1 MMKEKMKKICSLLVS
16 LIALV
21 LYPCFFLYFHNMS
34 EGKFGELYEAIGK
47 FLLLAFLCVTV
58 TLIIVKELEKA
69 VLISEVAMLFFL
81 NFNTIYTFLKKN
93 IEGLRR
99 PVLLVFILILLLL
112 VTILI
117 KRRFKYSG
125 QVCSFV
131 GIMFGALILL
141 NAVMAMPDIIKR
153 ITSPSVES
161 AALVDEISNQEFSTG
176 TKPNVYYFIFD
187 EYAGFENLKYY
198 FDFDNKDFESYLLDK
213 GFNISYSSRNKE
225 SILSATII
233 PNVLNLSYVVDD
245 DVYSYDRWAMTEN
258 PKLYQ
263 LFENNGYTI
272 NMINHLGQLGDEN
285 CNVLNYIPKE
295 TTLSTTLLNNSIW
308 EEVDEVITAVK
319 IRFKIQPT
327 QYKYILRDTLNL
339 MTECNTYV
347 ESGQPTLTVSYV
359 VCPHDYFVFDA
370 EGNFIADDYSVEW
383 HDPHFYIDQLTYLNT
398 RIEETV
404 DNILSSDP
412 NALIIIQ
419 ADHGA
424 RYPYMI
430 QYHFGEPDY
439 DRAVNNPYMQNI
451 INLVYYQGN
460 ELDIEG
466 LSGINTW
473 RYVLNE
479 VFGTNYEMLE
489 EPEGYMGPY

>member
-1 MMKEKMKKICSLLVS
+1 MREKIKNACGLFGSLL
-16 LIALV
+16 ALV
-21 LYPCFFLYFHNMS
+21 LYPCLFLYFHNMS
-34 EGKFGELYEAIGK
+34 EGRFGELYEAIGK
-47 FLLLAFLCVTV
+47 FLLLACLCVII
-58 TLIIVKELEKA
+58 TLLFVKKLEKA

-81 NFNTIYTFLKKN
+81 NFNTIYAFLKKHT
-93 IEGLRR
+93 EGLRR
-99 PVLLVFILILLLL
+99 PVLLAIVLLILLLI
-112 VTILI
+112 TILV
-117 KRRFKYSG
+117 KKKFKYSK
-125 QVCSFV
+125 QVCIFV

-141 NAVMAMPDIIKR
+141 NAVMAMPDIIKKV
-153 ITSPSVES
+153 TAPGVEN
-161 AALVDEISNQEFSTG
+161 VQTTDEISNQEFSAG
-176 TKPNVYYFIFD
+176 VRPNVYYFIFD
-187 EYAGFENLKYY
+187 EYAGFENLEYY
-198 FDFDNKDFESYLLDK
+198 FDFDNAEFEEYLLNK

-233 PNVLNLSYVVDD
+233 PNILNLSYVVDD

-263 LFENNGYTI
+263 LFENNGYTV

-295 TTLSTTLLNNSIW
+295 TTLSTSLLDNSIW
-308 EEVDEVITAVK
+308 KEVDEVVTAVK
-319 IRFKIQPT
+319 IRLGIQPT
-327 QYKYILRDTLNL
+327 RYNYILRDTLDL

-347 ESGQPTLTVSYV
+347 EPGQPTLTVSYV

-370 EGNFIADDYSVEW
+370 EGNFISDDYSIEW
-383 HDPHFYIDQLTYLNT
+383 REPHFYIDQLKYLNT
-398 RIEETV
+398 RIEETI
-404 DNILSSDP
+404 DNILTTDP

-439 DRAVNNPYMQNI
+439 DRAENNPYMQNI
-451 INLVYYQGN
+451 INLAYYQGE
-460 ELDIEG
+460 ELNIEG

-479 VFGTNYEMLE
+479 VFGTDYKMLE
-489 EPEGYMGPY
+489 EPERYMGPY